1 MLSYAMEKI
10 DCLTV
15 FIPFESTFCSISDC
29 RPRTAG
35 IVVLLLG
42 CRSWYGCILHSHKAR
57 ISSPRLPLAFI
68 IVHARC
74 PLMVGLTEGKQ
85 VSTKGKQGQKDIL
98 MFSVVQKSVPNLFQ
112 SFIWQLSKKGVCDD
126 VWGIFGRNKAPKN
139 VNEVG
144 QSITGSLLTHVH
156 FAMLRP
162 CVFWQHRKCAQWW
175 RDAW

>member
-1 MLSYAMEKI
+1 MEKI

-15 FIPFESTFCSISDC
+15 FIPFERAFCSISDC

-35 IVVLLLG
+35 IVVSPLG
-42 CRSWYGCILHSHKAR
+42 CRNWYGCISHSRKAR

-98 MFSVVQKSVPNLFQ
+98 TFSVVQKSIPNLFQ
-112 SFIWQLSKKGVCDD
+112 SFIWQLSKKGIGDD
-126 VWGIFGRNKAPKN
+126 VRGVFSRNKAPKKRKW
-139 VNEVG
+139 G
-144 QSITGSLLTHVH
+144 RSKHHGFITHSRAFCNASSMRVLT
-156 FAMLRP
+156 AS
-162 CVFWQHRKCAQWW
+162 
-175 RDAW
+175 